1 MGSSGLPIVAI
12 SDNLIFSTSLKW
24 THLLILTYHAHFANY
39 LRFLKYKGVYCLFYK
54 SMSTNNLKNSR
65 QKKAMD
71 QRPSPCTWCL
81 TGLAIRQSS
90 NGLFVS
96 HAVLRW
102 ELGSQLGP
110 WPKDAR
116 FTEFIAYKNFTHFHK
131 YVWITNFEL
140 FTHGRIIFSTRSPL

>member
-1 MGSSGLPIVAI
+1 
-12 SDNLIFSTSLKW
+12 
-24 THLLILTYHAHFANY
+24 
-39 LRFLKYKGVYCLFYK
+39 
-54 SMSTNNLKNSR
+54 MSTNNLKNSP
-65 QKKAMD
+65 QKKTMD

-116 FTEFIAYKNFTHFHK
+116 FTEFIAYKNFIAFSQLRTDYKLQTIHTRPHHIQHSLAF
-131 YVWITNFEL
+131 I
-140 FTHGRIIFSTRSPL
+140 STRKSCRRSPSVRPPIIYASTTSSSRLTQDTPWIRMMRFPCPIQALPTH